1 MKKLKIIATTLAV
14 VSVLALN
21 PTEANAEWKHDSNGW
36 WNSEGNSWSVGW
48 KKIDEKWYFFNCD
61 GYMQKGWILNN
72 GKWYFLDS
80 NGIMQ
85 VGIIQ
90 VDGKTYY
97 LSLSGEM
104 QVGNVNLNGETYSFA
119 TSGEATGS
127 KIPHVTKVFSK
138 EGVEVIPAKQES
150 KEKEIE
156 ISLKGNP
163 TTGCS
168 WEYSTNKDGII
179 KEDYNEYNPDSKD
192 ADSDG
197 SGGTY
202 IWRFSGLKEG
212 STEITFKYYQ
222 PWEKEKVYE
231 TKTYTCTVDK
241 DLNITIKEK

>member
-1 MKKLKIIATTLAV
+1 MKNLKIIASTLIIASALV
-14 VSVLALN
+14 LN
-21 PTEANAEWKHDSNGW
+21 PKGVNAEWKHDSNGW

-48 KKIDEKWYFFNCD
+48 KEINGKWYFFNSN
-61 GYMQKGWILNN
+61 GYMQKGWVLNN

-85 VGIIQ
+85 TGIIQ
-90 VDGKTYY
+90 VDGKIYY

-104 QVGNVNLNGETYSFA
+104 QVGNVNLNGKKYSFTA
-119 TSGEATGS
+119 SGEATGS
-127 KIPHVTKVFSK
+127 NIPNVNKVFSK
-138 EGVEVIPAKQES
+138 EGVEVIPAKQE
-150 KEKEIE
+150 KKIE
-156 ISLKGNP
+156 ISLEGNP

-168 WEYSTNKDGII
+168 WEYSINKDGII
-179 KEDYNEYNPDSKD
+179 KEDSKEYNPDNKD
-192 ADSDG
+192 TDIDG

-231 TKTYTCTVDK
+231 TKTYICTVDRN
-241 DLNITIKEK
+241 LNINIKEK